1 MIIESKKIEGK
12 NIKWILRCPTK
23 NDAAELSELRIK
35 IDGET
40 ENLDRESG
48 EGLLT
53 PEDFKKLIYEDSMA
67 ERTLFLVAE
76 VDGKI
81 VGFTRCIGNKLSRFR
96 HKAEFGI
103 CISKEYWG
111 HGIGKVLLENVLM
124 WADATGIEKISLTV
138 VETNT
143 KAIQLYKKY
152 GFVEE
157 GLLRKDRIHKDGNY
171 YNTVIMGRLLNK

>member
-1 MIIESKKIEGK
+1 MIIDNIRIEGK
-12 NIKWILRCPTK
+12 SLAWILRCPTK
-23 NDAAELSELRIK
+23 HDAIELSQLRVK

-48 EGLLT
+48 EDLLT
-53 PEDFKKLIYEDSMA
+53 PKDFEKLIYEDSIA
-67 ERTLFLVAE
+67 EKTLFLVAE
-76 VDGKI
+76 VEGKI
-81 VGFTRCIGNKLSRFR
+81 VGFTRCKGSNLSRFR

-111 HGIGKVLLENVLM
+111 HGIGKVLLENILM
-124 WADATGIEKISLTV
+124 WADTVGIEKISLTV

-157 GLLRKDRIHKDGNY
+157 GLLIKDRIHKDGNY
-171 YNTVIMGRLLNK
+171 YNTVIMGKLLDK